1 MKKILSLL
9 LILMLCLSCV
19 ACNDGYKSQSHVYT
33 KSLVSAAAKKHTV
46 TYKDARTDEYQAFL
60 DKLDLFAAK
69 LTNAVYATSDKGTN
83 LAISPV
89 SVYMALSLATE
100 CANGNTRQELLDA
113 VGVTYEEVSSFTKY
127 LYAFSNR
134 EYTYE
139 NAWGKEKV
147 SAFSELAN
155 SIWAQKDVELKEQGV
170 KTLSSEYN
178 CDFFSADFTTKNAQK
193 QINAYIKDKTHG
205 LIDANLELSPETLI
219 TIINTFYLKE
229 IWNKDG
235 DPLKFTDD
243 KYDFI
248 NADGSTKATKLLKGY
263 YSQGQV
269 FEGENYTSFFTTTTH
284 GYQIKFILPND
295 GYSLESVFTVDNI
308 YAINNVSDYN
318 YIDHE
323 NKLLHHTRVF
333 FPEYKADFDGN
344 IASILKQSFGINKL
358 FDVFSCDF
366 TNITN
371 EPVYCDGVIHKCSL
385 NVNAHGI
392 EGAAVTVM
400 PMNGAAGPGEYVP
413 VYHDYIIDKAF
424 GYVITDSYGVVL
436 FAGVV
441 NKI

>member
-9 LILMLCLSCV
+9 ITCILCISFG
-19 ACNDGYKSQSHVYT
+19 ACNNSYKSQSHVY
-33 KSLVSAAAKKHTV
+33 KKALISEAGEKITLKYSDYN
-46 TYKDARTDEYQAFL
+46 TEEYTAFL
-60 DKLDLFAAK
+60 DKLDLFSAK
-69 LTNAVYATSDKGTN
+69 LTNAVYAKSNKTTN

-89 SVYMALSLATE
+89 SVYMALALATE
-100 CANGNTRQELLDA
+100 CSNGNTRQELLNA
-113 VGVTYEEVSSFTKY
+113 VGVTYEEVLSFTKY
-127 LYAFSNR
+127 LYALSNK
-134 EYTYE
+134 EFYYT
-139 NAWGKEKV
+139 NNWGTKKV

-269 FEGENYTSFFTTTTH
+269 FEGENYTSFFTTTNH

-323 NKLLHHTRVF
+323 NKLLHNTRVF

-400 PMNGAAGPGEYVP
+400 PMAGAAGPGEYVP

-424 GYVITDSYGVVL
+424 GYVITDSLGAVL

-441 NKI
+441 NNV